1 MCKTE
6 TTKSSLIGSQ
16 GWYTHML
23 QIAICVSVTYRCITD
38 HPEIQESKQKQSVDF
53 VFFFGMDLAEESSN
67 HLPHVLTWGDLV
79 GVHGP

>member
-23 QIAICVSVTYRCITD
+23 QRAICVSVTYCCLTN
-38 HPEIQESKQKQSVDF
+38 HPEIKASKQKQSIDC

-67 HLPHVLTWGDLV
+67 HLTHVLAWGDLV
-79 GVHGP
+79 GVDGP